1 MGISWLGGLQS
12 TGAESEIKMLLM
24 GKGMTDQEATQWL
37 KDHPGRSDWENA
49 KKVLLGTAALVG
61 GGLALGAAGA
71 AGAGASGAGTAAAS
85 AAAPSIVTKV
95 IGAIGK
101 AAPIIN
107 TGLAI
112 GSGIEGIQ
120 NQNQS
125 NQLTGQALASATD
138 AYNAKAPVRTRAI
151 QMLSDTS
158 RPDLSRVFADPG
170 DPYAVAHTDPATA
183 HLPPLPSGATRL
195 NGPYTSMPPIGFGG
209 TAPPPPLSQGTTRLI
224 DQTGQMPYGQM
235 PGMGFAPVPPPKTKP
250 ILLPGQ

>member
-1 MGISWLGGLQS
+1 MGISWLGGVQS
-12 TGAESEIKMLLM
+12 TAAESEMKMLLM
-24 GKGMTDQEATQWL
+24 SKGMTDQEATQWL

-71 AGAGASGAGTAAAS
+71 AGAAGAGASGAGTAAAS

-95 IGAIGK
+95 IGAVDK
-101 AAPIIN
+101 AAPLIN

-170 DPYAVAHTDPATA
+170 NPYAVAHTDPATA

-195 NGPYTSMPPIGFGG
+195 NGPYTSMPPIGLGG

-224 DQTGQMPYGQM
+224 DQTGQIP
-235 PGMGFAPVPPPKTKP
+235 PLGFVPVPPPKTKP